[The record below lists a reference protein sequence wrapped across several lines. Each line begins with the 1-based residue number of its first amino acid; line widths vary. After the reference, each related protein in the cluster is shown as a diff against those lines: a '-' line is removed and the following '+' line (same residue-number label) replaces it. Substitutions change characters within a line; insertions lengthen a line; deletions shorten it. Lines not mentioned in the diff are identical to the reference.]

1 VETWKARAFCET
13 ATLDQLIDVEGK
25 LKEGIV
31 DGSLAGTNA
40 AQQLKIVQGEI
51 SRRRLDSL
59 FSVG

>member
-1 VETWKARAFCET
+1 METWKARAFCET

-40 AQQLKIVQGEI
+40 AQHLKIVQAAI
-51 SRRRLDSL
+51 NKRRLKDL
-59 FSVG
+59 FCP